1 MTMPIVK
8 TPTFPHNVTGMEIII
23 GIEAR
28 GSIKKVRTYQM
39 TTVTKDG
46 DMKNRIK
53 VQQQKDYHVPDQP
66 DTPAQL
72 ATMQNFADG
81 MTSWSGLA
89 TEQKELWNE
98 LAREEY
104 RLRRRRPGSYRIHSG
119 CNLFMRDYLNNL

>member
-1 MTMPIVK
+1 MPIVK
-8 TPTFPHNVTGMEIII
+8 TPTFPDKVTDKEIII

-28 GSIKKVRTYQM
+28 GSIKKLRTYQI

-46 DMKNRIK
+46 DMKNRVR
-53 VQQQKDYHVPDQP
+53 VQQQKDYYAPIAP

-72 ATMQNFADG
+72 ACRQNFTDG
-81 MTSWSGLA
+81 MTAWSGLA
-89 TEQKELWNE
+89 PEQKEIWNE

-104 RLRRRRPGSYRIHSG
+104 RLRRRRPGSYRVHSG